1 MSAPKTRS
9 WATTSAGFRTDH
21 PVVIDTSALI
31 AVLRNEPASPRLVE
45 ALEATADRRMS
56 VANLVEAS
64 IIMLS
69 RYGEHG
75 EKEVDLFVQR
85 AQVNITPVTPDHA
98 EIARSAYRRF
108 GKGRHPAAL
117 NFGDCFSYALAI
129 ALGEPLLFV
138 GTDFGRTDVAVAAY

>member
-1 MSAPKTRS
+1 L
-9 WATTSAGFRTDH
+9 
-21 PVVIDTSALI
+21 VIDTSA
-31 AVLRNEPASPRLVE
+31 AVAILRSEPVSPRLVDT
-45 ALEATADRRMS
+45 LEAAADRRMS
-56 VANLVEAS
+56 AAGLVEAS
-64 IIMLS
+64 VVMLS

-75 EKEVDLFVQR
+75 EKEVDLFMQRLRVDVVQ
-85 AQVNITPVTPDHA
+85 VDPDHA

-138 GTDFGRTDVAVAAY
+138 GTDFGRTDVEVAAY

>member
-1 MSAPKTRS
+1 L
-9 WATTSAGFRTDH
+9 
-21 PVVIDTSALI
+21 VIDTSAVVAILRSE
-31 AVLRNEPASPRLVE
+31 AVSLRLVD
-45 ALEATADRRMS
+45 ALEATAERHMS
-56 VANLVEAS
+56 AVGLVEAS
-64 IIMLS
+64 LVMLS

-75 EKEVDLFVQR
+75 EMEVDLFVQR
-85 AQVNITPVTPDHA
+85 LQVDVSPVNVDHA

-138 GTDFGRTDVAVAAY
+138 GTDFGETDVKVAIH

>member
-1 MSAPKTRS
+1 M
-9 WATTSAGFRTDH
+9 
-21 PVVIDTSALI
+21 VIDTSAVVAILQ
-31 AVLRNEPASPRLVE
+31 NEPAFPRLID
-45 ALEATADRRMS
+45 ALEATVDRRMS
-56 VANLVEAS
+56 AASLVEVS
-64 IIMLS
+64 IVMLS

-75 EKEVDLFVQR
+75 EREVDLFVQR
-85 AQVNITPVTPDHA
+85 LQLDVSPVTLDHT

-138 GTDFGRTDVAVAAY
+138 GTDFGQTDVEIAVG